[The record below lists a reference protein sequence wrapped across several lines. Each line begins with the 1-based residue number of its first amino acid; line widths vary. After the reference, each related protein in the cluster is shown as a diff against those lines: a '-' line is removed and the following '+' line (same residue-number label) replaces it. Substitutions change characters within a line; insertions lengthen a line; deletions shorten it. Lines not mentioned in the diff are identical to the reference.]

1 MMKAFR
7 KRFIILNM
15 SLVGIVLLTAFV
27 IIGTIICMN
36 EYSELKNTM
45 TNVLKPWNT
54 DNAGSTGSSQEN
66 DIPPDK
72 KDNEPVKPDN
82 KDNNPP
88 AKPDDKNNNTPK
100 PDEKKENKKSNSEKR
115 REHNNNITTI
125 FYYKSE
131 ERVKVV
137 SDSTVFDDD
146 PEDIVSAIT
155 AQDDDFGTISRYHII
170 YYRETT
176 GGMVKIA
183 VCNESYIGSRLFRTV
198 MILSLAFVL
207 SMLLLFLISYRLAQF
222 ADKPLRQSIE
232 MERKFVADI
241 SHDLKTPIT
250 ITMANNSILKANK
263 DSTVSDNMQWIESTD
278 KALEDMMQLIGNML
292 TMSSVD
298 TQTKNISTVPVSL
311 TSAAERCILQFESVA
326 YEKNV
331 TLEESIEDDLTVLA
345 TEDFIKRIC
354 SSLIEN
360 ALKYEPDGGKV
371 TVRAYRSKHKIFFT
385 VQNQNSRISAEDLP
399 HIFDRFYRG
408 DKARTES
415 KGHGLGLPIIHQMA
429 KLCGAD
435 ISASSNEQ
443 DGTVFTVT
451 FRKA

>member
-1 MMKAFR
+1 MLKAFR

-27 IIGTIICMN
+27 IIGTVICTN

-45 TNVLKPWNT
+45 TNVLKPWNSN
-54 DNAGSTGSSQEN
+54 NAGSSDGSQQN
-66 DIPPDK
+66 DIPPENK
-72 KDNEPVKPDN
+72 ENEPPV
-82 KDNNPP
+82 
-88 AKPDDKNNNTPK
+88 KPDDKNNDRPSK
-100 PDEKKENKKSNSEKR
+100 PDDKKENKGLDSEKR

-125 FYYKSE
+125 FYFKSE
-131 ERVKVV
+131 NRVKVI
-137 SDSTVFDDD
+137 SDSAVFDDD
-146 PEDIVSAIT
+146 PEDIVSDII
-155 AQDDDFGTISRYHII
+155 AQDNNYGTLSPSHII
-170 YYRETT
+170 YYREST
-176 GGMVKIA
+176 GSMVKIA
-183 VCNESYIGSRLFRTV
+183 VCNESYIGSRLFKTV
-198 MILSLAFVL
+198 MILLLAYLL
-207 SMLLLFLISYRLAQF
+207 SMLLLFLISYRLARF
-222 ADKPLRQSIE
+222 AEKPLRRSIE

-250 ITMANNSILKANK
+250 VTMANNSVLKANK
-263 DSTVSDNMQWIESTD
+263 DSTISENMQWIESTD

-292 TMSSVD
+292 TMSAVD
-298 TQTKNISTVPVSL
+298 TQTKNIRAVPVNL

-331 TLEESIEDDLTVLA
+331 TLEESVEDDLIVLA
-345 TEDFIKRIC
+345 TADYLKRIC

-360 ALKYEPDGGKV
+360 ALKYEPEGGKV
-371 TVRAYRSKHKIFFT
+371 TVKAYSRKHKIYFT

-435 ISASSNEQ
+435 ISALSNDV